1 MSTFITQAEAG
12 NCAYGNTFGVSCF
25 VFPVNTTFFFFFFFF
40 KKAITLV
47 CFLPLQFLLS
57 LLFS

>member
-12 NCAYGNTFGVSCF
+12 NCAYGNTFDVSCSQST
-25 VFPVNTTFFFFFFFF
+25 PLFFFFF

-47 CFLPLQFLLS
+47 CFLPLKFLLS